1 MTGKRRNY
9 KKVREKEEREVNNN
23 EEVGWV
29 EWIVDKTSF
38 ALVAIINITKL
49 K

>member
-1 MTGKRRNY
+1 MTCKRRNY

-29 EWIVDKTSF
+29 EWIDKTSF
-38 ALVAIINITKL
+38 ALVAIINI
-49 K
+49 